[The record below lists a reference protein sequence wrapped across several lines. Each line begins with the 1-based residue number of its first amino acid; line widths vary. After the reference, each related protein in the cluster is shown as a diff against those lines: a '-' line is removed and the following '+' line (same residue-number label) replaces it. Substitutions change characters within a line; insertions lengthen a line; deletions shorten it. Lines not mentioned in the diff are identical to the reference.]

1 MANEITHE
9 IEARIEFV
17 TAKSR
22 LIEDNF
28 TNVRYW
34 LPKSQTLD
42 FNPCSDDGMYL
53 VVVTD
58 WWFRKK
64 DDFIVKPREE

>member
-1 MANEITHE
+1 MAQETTHE

-28 TNVRYW
+28 TGVRYW

-42 FNPCSDDGMYL
+42 FNDTGSDGL
-53 VVVTD
+53 FIIVVTD
-58 WWFRKK
+58 WWHRKR
-64 DDFIVKPREE
+64 DEFVVRPREE